1 MNNFDET
8 YYIDFGLTQFV
19 SIFLSLSIILISMV
33 GFVSDKSYRSRFIW
47 FVNFFWSSLLLL
59 NRTRLSG
66 LQIEWTL
73 VEQVLINFVIF
84 IPSTLILYLMSILPI
99 RNINSTYQKTY
110 LSDISRIDAVIMLK
124 VLKIF
129 ILVISIIFIV
139 DLIIYGAPIFSMN
152 LGSAILNDTRLS
164 ARTPILYTFA
174 HSWVL
179 IAVIAASMLVFNHGI
194 AKRWLSTIVML
205 YIFHS
210 ILMFGRGTVIYM
222 FAAIL
227 LCFFIFSKR
236 TNINKILIVIIP
248 ILLVLILFSVA
259 GTLRQSLGDQ
269 DSLIPFSIVEYG
281 LFNNNTPEFFSW
293 LYGYAVINF
302 DNLILCIRD
311 FQVRDEIGFKTLL
324 NFAPSFIGEL
334 LNMEYSSRSVDGIQT
349 LPYVGRFNLP
359 TAYGSIGYDYG
370 WIGVF
375 TYSLFIFSVLPI
387 IFFKNFTNLGP
398 SAKIFLVYLV
408 LSFLFITI
416 TNMILTSRI
425 LGFISGIVLFNVIF
439 QVFKQNKKNLYQIGK
454 EKIS

>member
-19 SIFLSLSIILISMV
+19 SIFLSISIILISLF
-33 GFVSDKSYRSRFIW
+33 GFFSDKSYRSRFIW

-73 VEQVLINFVIF
+73 IEQVLVNFVIF
-84 IPSTLILYLMSILPI
+84 IPSTLILYLISIFPTK
-99 RNINSTYQKTY
+99 NVSSNAYSSN
-110 LSDISRIDAVIMLK
+110 LSEISSSDAKIMLV

-129 ILVISIIFIV
+129 VFVISIIFIV
-139 DLIIYGAPIFSMN
+139 DLIIYGVPLLSMN
-152 LGSAILNDTRLS
+152 LGSVILNDTRLS

-179 IAVIAASMLVFNHGI
+179 IAVIAASMLVFHHRI
-194 AKRWLSTIVML
+194 AKRWLSLIIIL
-205 YIFHS
+205 YTFHS

-222 FAAIL
+222 FATIL

-236 TNINKILIVIIP
+236 TNVNKIVIVILP
-248 ILLVLILFSVA
+248 ILSVLILFSLA

-269 DSLIPFSIVEYG
+269 ESLIPFSIVEYG
-281 LFNNNTPEFFSW
+281 LFNEHTPEFFSW

-311 FQVRDEIGFKTLL
+311 FQVRGEMGFKTLL
-324 NFAPSFIGEL
+324 NFAPSFVGEL
-334 LNMEYSSRSVDGIQT
+334 LNMEYSSRAADGIQS

-375 TYSLFIFSVLPI
+375 TYSLFIFSMLPI
-387 IFFKNFTNLGP
+387 VFYKNFTNLGP
-398 SAKIFLVYLV
+398 SSKIFLVYLI

-416 TNMILTSRI
+416 TNLLFTSRI
-425 LGFISGIVLFNVIF
+425 LGFISGILMFKFIF
-439 QVFKQNKKNLYQIGK
+439 LILKQS
-454 EKIS
+454 KIN